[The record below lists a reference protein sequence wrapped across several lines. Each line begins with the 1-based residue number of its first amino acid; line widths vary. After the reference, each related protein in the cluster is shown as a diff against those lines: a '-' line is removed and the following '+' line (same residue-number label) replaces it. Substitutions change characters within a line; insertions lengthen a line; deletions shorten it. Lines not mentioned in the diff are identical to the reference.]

1 MHPISVP
8 SDPSPIEPSSQAQ
21 AGGLSISNLDDFK
34 SVYCFLNTKPDS
46 QIKLLKGVKRVGIED
61 IYDLNAKVERKLYN
75 HNIITAIPNIQ
86 ITFGSREI
94 KEYSSWEEFSR
105 TDWNLIS
112 ETVDGVTITWQIL
125 IKNSNTA
132 IPQPHILKVRIGNEV
147 PPKDALQLL
156 MSADNPDE
164 LMQLSSPSLCRVD
177 FVNSM
182 LAEEL
187 LDLVEKWHASL
198 LSAPRQNPFPFFLHR
213 HGMQIT
219 EFWRFL
225 APILFLLIASRY
237 ADLLIASQW
246 FRSLTFEMKILYSAI
261 IIITVYK
268 AGSYA
273 GYKGEA
279 IVDTGIKKLKAPP
292 AFSITKGDRK
302 RLSDATRKNSKFIRD
317 LSIQL
322 LLALLVFCVTAY
334 APNLLKL
341 IFRL

>member
-1 MHPISVP
+1 MREISV
-8 SDPSPIEPSSQAQ
+8 SSGPSPIEPSSQP
-21 AGGLSISNLDDFK
+21 GGGRLSIANLDDFK

-46 QIKLLKGVKRVGIED
+46 QIKLLKGVKRVD
-61 IYDLNAKVERKLYN
+61 IDDIHELNTKVERKLYN
-75 HNIITAIPNIQ
+75 HSVVTAIPNIQ
-86 ITFGSREI
+86 VTLASHEI
-94 KEYSSWEEFSR
+94 KEYSNWQEFSR
-105 TDWNLIS
+105 TDWNLIPD
-112 ETVDGVTITWQIL
+112 TVDGLTITWQIV
-125 IKNSNTA
+125 INNSNTS
-132 IPQPHILKVRIGNEV
+132 IPQPHVLKVRIGNEV

-187 LDLVEKWHASL
+187 LDLVEKWHGAL

-213 HGMQIT
+213 HGMHIT

-237 ADLLIASQW
+237 ADLLVKTQW
-246 FRSLTFEMKILYSAI
+246 FGSLSLEMKVLYSSIVFVA
-261 IIITVYK
+261 VYK

-273 GYKGEA
+273 GHKGEA
-279 IVDTGIKKLKAPP
+279 IVDTGIKRMKAPP

-302 RLSDATRKNSKFIRD
+302 RLSDATEKNSKFVRD
-317 LSIQL
+317 LIIQII
-322 LLALLVFCVTAY
+322 LAFLGFGITAY
-334 APNLLKL
+334 APSLLRFV
-341 IFRL
+341 FRM